1 MDPNT
6 WSEDGTTSLSL
17 TSWTEDGTL
26 LAYGV
31 SEKGSDWKTIKVL
44 FFYLKNFI

>member
-6 WSEDGTTSLSL
+6 WSEDGTTSLSH

-44 FFYLKNFI
+44 FFYL